1 MIASIGHTVAFEH
14 AYPRYKLSMPEPLKL
29 KEIKLRMQAYG
40 VKPKKK
46 FGQNMLADF
55 NLLKAIVTDA
65 EITKDDCV
73 LEIGT
78 GAGSLTGYLCDFAG
92 MVLTVEIDRGMYAM
106 SRDILADVPNL
117 VQLCADA
124 LPERGRGLNA
134 DVVSL
139 VRGYLFDGELP
150 ENSETVTNNVK
161 GELPGTEHLK
171 MVANL
176 PYSVATN
183 VLISLLESRLPVEK
197 ISVMVQLDVAQKI
210 ATHFG
215 HKNFGIPALLISRFA
230 EAKIS
235 RRVPAKVFWPKP
247 KVQSA
252 VLEITLR
259 GDDVD
264 MEAYHRLRTLAH
276 VVFQNRRK
284 AASNALSIAL
294 DVKNSDAAEWL
305 KAVGIDPQARAESI
319 DPDALQKLADNP
331 EIVPL
336 VLKANQMHED
346 QLAEK
351 AEKLE
356 RRREWQARLQAEE
369 E

>member
-1 MIASIGHTVAFEH
+1 MAFEH
-14 AYPRYKLSMPEPLKL
+14 AYPRYKLCMPEPLKL
-29 KEIKLRMQAYG
+29 KDIKLRMQAYG

-46 FGQNMLADF
+46 LGQNMLADF

-65 EITKDDCV
+65 GITKDDCV

-92 MVLTVEIDRGMYAM
+92 MVLSVEIDRGMYAM
-106 SRDILADVPNL
+106 SRDILEGVPNL
-117 VQLCADA
+117 VQICADA
-124 LPERGRGLNA
+124 LPETGRGLNPE
-134 DVVSL
+134 VESL
-139 VRGYLFDGELP
+139 IRGYLFDGELP
-150 ENSETVTNNVK
+150 KNSETITNSVK
-161 GELPGTEHLK
+161 GDLPPTNHLK
-171 MVANL
+171 IVANL

-183 VLISLLESRLPVEK
+183 VLISILESQIPVET
-197 ISVMVQLDVAQKI
+197 ISVMVQLDVAEKI

-230 EAKIS
+230 EARIS

-259 GDDVD
+259 GDEVD
-264 MEAYHRLRTLAH
+264 MEAYHRLRMLAH

-284 AASNALSIAL
+284 ASSNALSIAL
-294 DVKNSDAAEWL
+294 DVKNSEAAEWL
-305 KAVGIDPQARAESI
+305 KAVGIDPQARAEGI
-319 DPDALQKLADNP
+319 DPDALQRLADNA
-331 EIVPL
+331 EIQPL
-336 VLKANQMHED
+336 VLRANQMHED

-356 RRREWQARLQAEE
+356 RRREWQARIQAEE